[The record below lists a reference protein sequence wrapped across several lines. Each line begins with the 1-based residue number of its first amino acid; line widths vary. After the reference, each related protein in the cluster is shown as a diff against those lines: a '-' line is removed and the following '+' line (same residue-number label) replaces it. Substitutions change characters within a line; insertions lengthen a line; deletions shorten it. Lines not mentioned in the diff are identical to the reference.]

1 MFQQTKRIQIPGSL
15 MHYPFFFV
23 FCFSWLIVIYTIIV
37 YLIWQL
43 YVFEMHGR
51 STWTHFQYVCL
62 FAAVEEFGV
71 QPEESRFVHN
81 LKSTW
86 FKKAEI
92 TKEPYLCS
100 LRNLLL
106 YFPGTMFQIMIC
118 CLNFH
123 LISFAFWHIMNMVE
137 YLHDI
142 HHMY

>member
-1 MFQQTKRIQIPGSL
+1 M
-15 MHYPFFFV
+15 
-23 FCFSWLIVIYTIIV
+23 
-37 YLIWQL
+37 
-43 YVFEMHGR
+43 
-51 STWTHFQYVCL
+51 HFQYVCL

-71 QPEESRFVHN
+71 QPDESRFVHN

-106 YFPGTMFQIMIC
+106 YFPGKMFQIMIC

-123 LISFAFWHIMNMVE
+123 LVSFAFWHIMNMVE

-142 HHMY
+142 HHVYQGSSAFFLIIFLGIIILVHVEYTNEQQKEISELSIPGHYSLTKIKWKPGS